1 MEPHFIPEYNKPDAV
16 GIAMNFDNTVSLY
29 HVVSGSDSFETAV
42 SDVFSLLKQA
52 QSRYPDWPR
61 IFYVEIEGH
70 KGQRDGFDED
80 FYEFQQEFWFS
91 TIAHFVTAFELPL
104 LGKLVN
110 PNEQK
115 NELPD
120 QMVINEARSGQKSS
134 SESDLE
140 SSPTPGTDSSL
151 ES

>member
-1 MEPHFIPEYNKPDAV
+1 MEPPFIPEYNKPDAP

-29 HVVSGSDSFETAV
+29 HVVSGRDSFETAV

-61 IFYVEIEGH
+61 IFYLEIEGH

-104 LGKLVN
+104 LGRLIN
-110 PNEQK
+110 PKAQK

-120 QMVINEARSGQKSS
+120 QMVIDDALPGAESGLEA
-134 SESDLE
+134 
-140 SSPTPGTDSSL
+140 SPAPGTDSSP